1 MLNTSPYTTPV
12 SSPNPALTTR
22 DVTKT
27 FNLGDREIPVLRDIS
42 LEIPQGEF
50 LTMMGPSGCG
60 KSTLLNLLAG
70 LDQPTTGEI
79 QIDGQSIT
87 GCSRRQMTLLRREK
101 IGIIFQFFNLL
112 PHLTV
117 RENIA
122 LPMLIAG
129 ERSDE
134 YHQKLDDLI
143 SWVGIEDRIDHF
155 PAHLSGGEMQRVS
168 IARALIN
175 TPALIL
181 ADEPTGNVGTR
192 VGEDIMRLLRLCAD
206 EKGQTI
212 LLVTHNPKD
221 AAQGDRVLFLKDGM
235 VASDSTLIGNDVHER
250 HIFDCLQKLGI

>member
-1 MLNTSPYTTPV
+1 M
-12 SSPNPALTTR
+12 A
-22 DVTKT
+22 
-27 FNLGDREIPVLRDIS
+27 
-42 LEIPQGEF
+42 
-50 LTMMGPSGCG
+50 
-60 KSTLLNLLAG
+60 
-70 LDQPTTGEI
+70 
-79 QIDGQSIT
+79 
-87 GCSRRQMTLLRREK
+87 CSRRQMTLLRRDK

-122 LPMLIAG
+122 MPMLIAG
-129 ERSDE
+129 QRPGK
-134 YHQKLDDLI
+134 YNLRLDDLI
-143 SWVGIEDRIDHF
+143 RWVGIEDRTDHL

-175 TPALIL
+175 APAIVL

-192 VGEDIMRLLRLCAD
+192 IGEDIMRLLRLCAD

-235 VASDSTLIGNDVHER
+235 VASDYTLIGNDVHER

>member
-1 MLNTSPYTTPV
+1 MSHAAHRPPLAALEPPV
-12 SSPNPALTTR
+12 LTAR
-22 DVTKT
+22 NVTKA
-27 FNLGDREIPVLRDIS
+27 FKIGDREISVLKDIS
-42 LEIPQGEF
+42 IDLSRGEF
-50 LTMMGPSGCG
+50 LTIMGPSGCG

-70 LDQPTTGEI
+70 LDQPTSGDI
-79 QIDGQSIT
+79 QIDGQSIMA
-87 GCSRRQMTLLRREK
+87 CSRRQMTLLRRDK

-112 PHLTV
+112 PHLSV

-122 LPMLIAG
+122 MPMLIAG
-129 ERSDE
+129 QRPGK
-134 YHQKLDDLI
+134 YNLRLDDLI
-143 SWVGIEDRIDHF
+143 RWVGIEDRTDHL

-175 TPALIL
+175 APAIVL

-192 VGEDIMRLLRLCAD
+192 IGEDIMRLLRLCAD

-235 VASDSTLIGNDVHER
+235 VASDYALIGNDVHER
-250 HIFDCLQKLGI
+250 HIFDCLQELGI

>member
-1 MLNTSPYTTPV
+1 
-12 SSPNPALTTR
+12 
-22 DVTKT
+22 
-27 FNLGDREIPVLRDIS
+27 
-42 LEIPQGEF
+42 
-50 LTMMGPSGCG
+50 
-60 KSTLLNLLAG
+60 NLLAG
-70 LDQPTTGEI
+70 LDQPTSGDI
-79 QIDGQSIT
+79 QIDGQSIMA
-87 GCSRRQMTLLRREK
+87 CSRRQMTLLRRDK

-122 LPMLIAG
+122 MPMLIAG
-129 ERSDE
+129 QRPGK
-134 YHQKLDDLI
+134 YNLRLDDLI
-143 SWVGIEDRIDHF
+143 RWVGIEDRTDHL

-175 TPALIL
+175 APAIVL

-192 VGEDIMRLLRLCAD
+192 IGEDIMRLLRLCAD

-235 VASDSTLIGNDVHER
+235 VASDYTLIGNDVHER